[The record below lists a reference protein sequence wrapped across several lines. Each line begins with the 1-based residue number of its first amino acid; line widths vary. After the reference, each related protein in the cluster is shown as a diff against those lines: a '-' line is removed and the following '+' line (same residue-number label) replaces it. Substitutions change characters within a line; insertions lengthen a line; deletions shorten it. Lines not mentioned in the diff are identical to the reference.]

1 MIDRTFLTHRLYV
14 LGAILGLVLCC
25 YLGVLYQTQVIE
37 GDAYREQSVRTIPV
51 RERVEASR
59 GIITD
64 RNGQEVVANRPAYNL
79 TFDASLLSGEESE
92 AEAIL
97 SLLTLC
103 RAQSVPWTDN
113 LPLSR
118 TTPVAYALQNVS
130 NIQKNRFLKFLRSLD
145 DLTVIIS
152 EDWTAEDV
160 TAESLPKMGLPA
172 DRLFDVMRDA
182 LSIPETFSNAE
193 ARDVLGVEYELAIRK
208 LINTT
213 AYTLT
218 EDISPALIA
227 RITDGDYPG
236 AKFTSASIREYRTE
250 SAAHILGSVG
260 RIYEEEYA
268 ELKEKGYA
276 MDDFVGKSGVELAFE
291 DYLHGTDGTR
301 IVSTNSEGKITSE
314 LYAVEPKPGS
324 TVELTLDLPLQQVAE
339 TALAE
344 TVSNMTHEDGITR
357 GAGVAVIEV
366 GTGDIL
372 ALASYPTYNLATYNQ
387 DYNKLKDDP
396 ANPLFNRATQGT
408 YPPGSTFK
416 PCTATAAL
424 ETGII
429 EPNTRIL
436 TKGIYTKYAPSYQ
449 PRCWV
454 YSGYGRTHGKI
465 NVSQAITHSCN
476 YFFYHVGDRL
486 GITKLDEYATAFGLG
501 QHTGIEIGDAKGVL
515 AGPAY
520 AESIGTRWYDGQ
532 TIAAAI
538 GQSYNLFTP
547 LQLSNY
553 IATLVNGGKHFDAH
567 LLKAVKSYDNSEV
580 VYQADDTPHNNL
592 ELQSSTMDAVK
603 SGMHA
608 LTTGSLARYFNQC
621 VVDAGAKTGTAQIG
635 TNIKDNGVFVCFAPY
650 DNPKIALGM
659 VIEKGGSGSAIA
671 STAVQIIN
679 QYFSSDSEQT
689 PIGEHQLLP

>member
-1 MIDRTFLTHRLYV
+1 MVDRTFLTRRLYL
-14 LGAILGLVLCC
+14 LGAILGLVLCS
-25 YLGVLYQTQVIE
+25 YVGVLYQTQVIQ

-59 GIITD
+59 GVITD
-64 RNGQEVVANRPAYNL
+64 RNGQEIVANRPAYNL
-79 TFDASLLSGEESE
+79 TFDASLLKKDDKE
-92 AEAIL
+92 AEAVL

-103 RAQSVPWTDN
+103 RVQGVSWTDN

-118 TTPVAYALQNVS
+118 TNPITYSLQDVS
-130 NIQKNRFLKFLRSLD
+130 STQKSRFLRYLRSLD
-145 DLTVIIS
+145 DLPAAIP

-160 TAESLPKMGLPA
+160 TTMSLTKIGLPA
-172 DRLFDVMRDA
+172 TTLFQLMRQSR
-182 LSIPETFSNAE
+182 SIPEAFSDEA

-213 AYTLT
+213 AYTLA

-236 AKFTSASIREYRTE
+236 AKFTSASIREYRTNY
-250 SAAHILGSVG
+250 AAHILGSVG

-268 ELKEKGYA
+268 ELREKGYA

-301 IVSTNSEGKITSE
+301 IVSTNAEGKITSE
-314 LYAVEPKPGS
+314 LYAVKPEPGS
-324 TVELTLDLPLQQVAE
+324 TVELTLDLSLQQVAE
-339 TALAE
+339 TALAN
-344 TVSNMTHEDGITR
+344 TVSGMTKADGITR
-357 GAGVAVIEV
+357 GAGVAVVEV
-366 GTGDIL
+366 DTGDIL

-387 DYNKLKDDP
+387 DYNTLKDDP

-424 ETGII
+424 ESGII
-429 EPNTRIL
+429 EPDTKIL

-449 PRCWV
+449 PKCWI
-454 YSGYGRTHGKI
+454 YSSYGRTHGKI
-465 NVSQAITHSCN
+465 NVSEAITHSCN
-476 YFFYHVGDRL
+476 YFFYEMGDRL
-486 GITKLDEYATAFGLG
+486 GITRLDKFATSFGLG

-520 AESIGTRWYDGQ
+520 ADSIDKPWYDGQ

-553 IATLVNGGKHFDAH
+553 IATLVNGGKHYDAH
-567 LLKAVKSYDNSEV
+567 LLKGVKTYDNTQV
-580 VYQADDTPHNNL
+580 VYVADDTPHNDL
-592 ELQSSTMDAVK
+592 SLQSSTIDAVK
-603 SGMHA
+603 TGMHN
-608 LTTGSLARYFNQC
+608 LTTTGLARYFRNC
-621 VVDAGAKTGTAQIG
+621 VVDAGAKTGTAQLG
-635 TNIKDNGVFVCFAPY
+635 TDIKNNGVFVCFAPY
-650 DNPKIALGM
+650 DHPKIALGM
-659 VIEKGGSGSAIA
+659 VIEKGGSGSALA
-671 STAVQIIN
+671 STAVEILN
-679 QYFSSDSEQT
+679 AYFTADQQQT